1 MPDAIIDFP
10 PYRLDPAAS
19 RLWRGSDPVPLRP
32 KAWALLCYL
41 AVRPGVLVMKE
52 ELHTALWADAVVSDD
67 TLTHTVGELRRALG
81 DTSGA
86 PRFIE
91 TVHRRGFRFIAPLSE
106 PPPDRSPVATEVAAQ
121 VAEPGT
127 RTLVG
132 RRAQLE
138 ALDRLF
144 KRVSSGERQIV
155 VVEGEPGIGKSALV
169 DAFVRALPASSERFL
184 LGYGQCIEQHS
195 EREPYM
201 AVLEALERLA
211 QGSFGS
217 LVRSALRSGAP
228 SWLARMPSLQ
238 RPADAE
244 RLRRWHAVTTPQRML
259 RELAGLLEAISVD
272 HPVVIVLEDLHWSD
286 HATAD
291 LIAVL
296 AQRPERARL
305 MLVATHR
312 PAHASALDH
321 PIQHVLATL
330 RARGRCTEIVLE
342 YLTRLDVEAY
352 LASRFRGGRVASDVA
367 AIVHAHTDGNPLFMS
382 VLVDHLLAR
391 RWLVEDRSVWRL
403 TVASSTVEHDVPDN
417 LRQLIEGHLRF
428 VSPEERGV
436 LEVGAVAGPVFDA
449 PAVAA
454 GLGST
459 PERVEAICHHL
470 CHTERWLRHVG
481 NREWPDGALA
491 ARYAFQHALYQRTL
505 YDTLSPSRRALLHE
519 RIGHRLEA
527 GYAGRTVEAS
537 SELAKHFQG
546 SRDQQRALVYLD
558 QAATRAYDRRAYRD
572 SLACLEPALRLL
584 RETPDTPDRA
594 RSELRM
600 RRLYTVL
607 LSQTAG
613 YTADALRENLERTLG
628 IAEALGDAGARFDS
642 LAALC
647 LLHANAGDLLV
658 AERIGG
664 QLPQLAER
672 PDLSATLQSSF
683 LNGAL
688 ALWRGNLRT
697 AETLLASALALPVT
711 VEEADRPYG
720 VNPVVATRSF
730 EGLRRWV
737 VGDALAARA
746 AQQEGLALA
755 EQHGRPFTVVQAVVF
770 SAMLCALEEEW
781 AEAEQLAGRAC
792 RLAGEYGFPRWEG
805 TARVTHGR
813 ALIEMGDSDRGVAEI
828 REGMDALRRSAL
840 RLGNS
845 LLFSLFAGA
854 CLRVE
859 RLDEGLAAA
868 DAGLAHCRDTG
879 ERFFEAE
886 LWRLRAELLARCA
899 GSQTATI
906 PEAEDCFEHARA
918 VARAQGAHRL
928 APRARWKAAKGSRA
942 RTGR

>member
-1 MPDAIIDFP
+1 MTDAVFEFP
-10 PYRLDPAAS
+10 PYRLDAAAS
-19 RLWRGSDPVPLRP
+19 RLWRGTDPVPLRP

-41 AVRPGVLVMKE
+41 VARPGILVMKE
-52 ELHTALWADAVVSDD
+52 ELHAALWPDAVVSDD

-81 DTSGA
+81 DASGA
-86 PRFIE
+86 PRYIE
-91 TVHRRGFRFIAPLSE
+91 TVHRRGFRFIAALSGAARE
-106 PPPDRSPVATEVAAQ
+106 RPPAAAEVGASA
-121 VAEPGT
+121 AEPEV

-132 RRAQLE
+132 RGAQLA
-138 ALDRLF
+138 ALERLF
-144 KRVSSGERQIV
+144 ERASSGERQTVI
-155 VVEGEPGIGKSALV
+155 VEGEPGIGKSALV
-169 DAFVRALPASSERFL
+169 DAFVRALPSSSERFL
-184 LGYGQCIEQHS
+184 LGYGQCIEQHG

-201 AVLEALERLA
+201 AVLEAIERLA
-211 QGSFGS
+211 QGPFGPI
-217 LVRSALRSGAP
+217 VRSALRSGAP
-228 SWLARMPSLQ
+228 SWLARMPLLQ

-244 RLRRWHAVTTPQRML
+244 RLRRWHADTTPQRML
-259 RELAGLLEAISVD
+259 RELAGLLETISVD
-272 HPVVIVLEDLHWSD
+272 LPLLIVVEDLHWSD

-330 RARGRCTEIVLE
+330 RARGRCTEILLE
-342 YLTRLDVEAY
+342 YLSRIDVEAY
-352 LASRFRGGRVASDVA
+352 LGSRFRGARVASDVA
-367 AIVHAHTDGNPLFMS
+367 AVVHAHTDGNPLFMT

-391 RWLVEDRSVWRL
+391 GWLVESQSVWRL
-403 TVASSTVEHDVPDN
+403 TVSHTAVEHDVPDN

-428 VSPEERGV
+428 VSPEERAV

-454 GLGST
+454 GLGSA

-470 CHTERWLRHVG
+470 CHTQRWLRHVG
-481 NREWPDGALA
+481 IREWPDGALA

-505 YDTLSPSRRALLHE
+505 YDTLSPTRRAALHE

-558 QAATRAYDRRAYRD
+558 QAATRAYDRRAYQD

-584 RETPDTPDRA
+584 RQTPDTPDRA
-594 RSELRM
+594 RNELRM

-628 IAEALGDAGARFDS
+628 ISEALGDAPARFDS
-642 LAALC
+642 LSALC
-647 LLHANAGDLLV
+647 LLHANAGDLAV
-658 AERIGG
+658 AGRIGA
-664 QLPQLAER
+664 QLSQLAER
-672 PDLSATLQSSF
+672 RDLSATLQSSF
-683 LNGAL
+683 LRGAL
-688 ALWRGNLRT
+688 ALWKGDLKT
-697 AETLLASALALPVT
+697 AEALLSSALASPVT
-711 VEEADRPYG
+711 VDGADRPYG
-720 VNPVVATRSF
+720 VNPVVAARSF
-730 EGLRRWV
+730 EGLRRWA
-737 VGDALAARA
+737 VGDPLAARA
-746 AQQEGLALA
+746 VQQEGLTLA
-755 EQHGRPFTVVQAVVF
+755 EEHGRPFTVVQAVVF
-770 SAMLCALEEEW
+770 GAMLRVLEEEW
-781 AEAEQLAGRAC
+781 SDAEGLAARAAH
-792 RLAGEYGFPRWEG
+792 LADEHGFPRWEG
-805 TARVTHGR
+805 TARVVHGR
-813 ALIEMGDSDRGVAEI
+813 VRVERGDDRGLAEI
-828 REGMDALRRSAL
+828 REGMDSLRRSGL

-845 LLFSLFAGA
+845 LLFSFVGSA
-854 CLRVE
+854 CLRLE

-886 LWRLRAELLARCA
+886 LWRLRAELIVRCA
-899 GSQTATI
+899 GSRTATI
-906 PEAEDCFEHARA
+906 PEAEECFDRARA

-928 APRARWKAAKGSRA
+928 VPRDRRKGARSARA
-942 RTGR
+942 RTHR

>member
-1 MPDAIIDFP
+1 
-10 PYRLDPAAS
+10 
-19 RLWRGSDPVPLRP
+19 
-32 KAWALLCYL
+32 
-41 AVRPGVLVMKE
+41 VRPGVLVTKE

-81 DTSGA
+81 DASGA

-91 TVHRRGFRFIAPLSE
+91 TVHRRGFRFIAQLPV
-106 PPPDRSPVATEVAAQ
+106 PPRDRSPVAAEVAAP

-132 RRAQLE
+132 RRVQLE
-138 ALDRLF
+138 ALGRLF
-144 KRVSSGERQIV
+144 QRVSSGERQIV

-169 DAFVRALPASSERFL
+169 DAFVRALPSSSEQFL

-211 QGSFGS
+211 QGSFGP

-244 RLRRWHAVTTPQRML
+244 RLRRWHADTTPQRML

-296 AQRPERARL
+296 AQRSERARL

-321 PIQHVLATL
+321 PIQHVLAML
-330 RARGRCTEIVLE
+330 RARSRCTEIVLE
-342 YLTRLDVEAY
+342 YLTCGDVDAY
-352 LASRFRGGRVASDVA
+352 LASRFRDARVAGDVG

-382 VLVDHLLAR
+382 ILVDHLLAR
-391 RWLVEDRSVWRL
+391 GWLVEDRSVWRL
-403 TVASSTVEHDVPDN
+403 TVPPATVEQEVPDN
-417 LRQLIEGHLRF
+417 LRQLIEGQLRF

-436 LEVGAVAGPVFDA
+436 LEVASVAGALFEA

-454 GLGST
+454 GLAST

-470 CHTERWLRHVG
+470 CHTQRWLRHAG

-491 ARYAFQHALYQRTL
+491 ARYAFRHALYQRTL
-505 YDTLSPSRRALLHE
+505 YDTLSPTRRSALHE

-537 SELAKHFQG
+537 GELAKHFQG

-584 RETPDTPDRA
+584 RDTPDTPDRA
-594 RSELRM
+594 RTELRM

-607 LSQTAG
+607 LSHTAG
-613 YTADALRENLERTLG
+613 YAASSLKDNLERTLTL
-628 IAEALGDAGARFDS
+628 AEALGDVAGRFDA
-642 LAALC
+642 LAALL
-647 LLHANAGDLLV
+647 LLHANAGDLVL
-658 AERIGG
+658 ADRIGS
-664 QLPQLAER
+664 QLSHLADR
-672 PDLSATLQSSF
+672 RDVSATLQSSF

-688 ALWRGNLRT
+688 ALWRGKLQT
-697 AETLLASALALPVT
+697 AETLLSSALASRVT
-711 VEEADRPYG
+711 VDEADRPYG
-720 VNPVVATRSF
+720 VNPVVAARSF

-737 VGDALAARA
+737 VGDALTGRA
-746 AQQEGLALA
+746 VQQEALALA
-755 EQHGRPFTVVQAVVF
+755 EQLGRPFTVVQAVIF
-770 SAMLCALEEEW
+770 NAMLRVLDQDW
-781 AEAEQLAGRAC
+781 AEAEQLARRATHV
-792 RLAGEYGFPRWEG
+792 ADEYGFPRWEG
-805 TARVTHGR
+805 SARATHGR
-813 ALIEMGDSDRGVAEI
+813 ALVEMGDADRGLAEI
-828 REGMDALRRSAL
+828 REGMDLLRKSGL

-845 LLFSLFAGA
+845 LLLSFSAGA
-854 CLRVE
+854 FLSVG

-868 DAGLAHCRDTG
+868 DAGLTHCRDTG

-886 LWRLRAELLARCA
+886 LWRLRGELIVRCS
-899 GSQTATI
+899 GSQTASI
-906 PEAEDCFEHARA
+906 PEADDCFERAR
-918 VARAQGAHRL
+918 VLARAQGAHRL
-928 APRARWKAAKGSRA
+928 EPRARWTGAKGKRSLR
-942 RTGR
+942 G